1 LSDEQ
6 RAVAHAG
13 FRDALLYQEQKSID
27 ATLND
32 LEHTLHRNTSVTGA
46 TNAAR
51 QFNGLLNIFT
61 TNFTSSSGTTLTED
75 IFGDLMQL
83 FQVNDADIRPTAVF
97 VNNWLKRTISQYS
110 TRVTRYV
117 DAAAKVQIN
126 TIEEHDSD
134 FGTVRVYY
142 SRDQLRSTTRTGQGN
157 SIVILDPNFFEVGF
171 LQPLTSELLERDGLR
186 TRFQI
191 SAMAT
196 LIYRTERAGGG
207 GQGYVAYLPT
217 AT

>member
-1 LSDEQ
+1 
-6 RAVAHAG
+6 
-13 FRDALLYQEQKSID
+13 
-27 ATLND
+27 
-32 LEHTLHRNTSVTGA
+32 LEHAVNRQTSVTGA

-75 IFGDLMQL
+75 LFGDLMQS
-83 FQVNDADIRPTAVF
+83 FQVNDSDIRPSAVL

-117 DAAAKVQIN
+117 DAAARVQIN
-126 TIEEHDSD
+126 TIERHSSD
-134 FGTVRVYY
+134 FGEVDVYY
-142 SRDQLRSTTRTGQGN
+142 SRDQLRSTTRAGSGN

-171 LQPLTSELLERDGLR
+171 LQPLQSEMLERDGLR

-196 LIYRTERAGGG
+196 LIYRTQRAGGG
-207 GQGYVAYLPT
+207 GTGFVAYLPT